1 MRKERVN
8 DHKLSSLVSLV
19 PRFGLSIVVLEVR
32 VELCCW
38 ELVKCRV
45 ITPLRIISAGF
56 TRKEE

>member
-1 MRKERVN
+1 M
-8 DHKLSSLVSLV
+8 SLV